1 VIDKASRYPVDRI
14 VSMAAVCLPPSPK
27 AAATDAVLEMTA
39 AVTDL
44 LQQQQQQKRGGV
56 VALDDCP
63 ISSRGKKSYRSHIQL
78 PEIKHT
84 NLASFILENAGSD
97 DFSSR
102 TAIVDG
108 ATGTHYTY
116 SKVSQSFI
124 LPKIHGK
131 PI

>member
-1 VIDKASRYPVDRI
+1 
-14 VSMAAVCLPPSPK
+14 MAAVCLPPSPK

-44 LQQQQQQKRGGV
+44 LQQQQKRAGV

-63 ISSRGKKSYRSHIQL
+63 ITSRGKKSYRSHIQL
-78 PEIKHT
+78 PENAHT

-108 ATGTHYTY
+108 ATGTRYTY
-116 SKVSQSFI
+116 SKVSHSFI
-124 LPKIHGK
+124 LPEI
-131 PI
+131 PWEADRSR